1 MQPKTVS
8 FVAKLIPDTRR
19 RHTHVRLKNDII
31 SFVVQLE
38 VLVKDKWFSI
48 VRYDT
53 AHGFAHKHLFHY
65 REEPEQMAL
74 FTDNYAEALDFADA
88 DIKSNWEFYRERF
101 LMEVKNDCHD
111 FC

>member
-1 MQPKTVS
+1 MQLKNVS

-19 RHTHVRLKNDII
+19 RHTHVRLKKEII

-38 VLVKDKWFSI
+38 VFVKDKWLPV

-65 REEPEQMAL
+65 SEKPEQTPL
-74 FTDNYAEALDFADA
+74 FTHNYDEALDFADA
-88 DIKSNWEFYRERF
+88 DIKTNWEFYRELF
-101 LMEVKNDCHD
+101 LKEAEND
-111 FC
+111 